1 MPHFIFLGRS
11 WQGILI
17 LPIFHFH
24 FVCEFVK
31 CVKMHFCF
39 RQQNLGPVFP
49 YNFIFL
55 LLVTEKHIA
64 SANNTTGL
72 QCLLSGSVRSSPG
85 VLHSELGGVCSPSGW
100 WLLFFTYF
108 VLTSHVNNPISLFHS
123 PLPSLSSSSSCSSS
137 LSHPLPLDPLLPHG
151 PLVTGRKKLIMKE
164 SKQSCDF
171 LGQLSKKCSRMF
183 KK

>member
-17 LPIFHFH
+17 LPICHFH

-55 LLVTEKHIA
+55 LLVTEKNIA

-100 WLLFFTYF
+100 WLLFFIYF

-123 PLPSLSSSSSCSSS
+123 PLPSLSFLILLFFLPFPSS
-137 LSHPLPLDPLLPHG
+137 LFRSSPSSWT
-151 PLVTGRKKLIMKE
+151 TGNRQKEAYYERVKTIMW
-164 SKQSCDF
+164 F
-171 LGQLSKKCSRMF
+171 LGTTV
-183 KK
+183 